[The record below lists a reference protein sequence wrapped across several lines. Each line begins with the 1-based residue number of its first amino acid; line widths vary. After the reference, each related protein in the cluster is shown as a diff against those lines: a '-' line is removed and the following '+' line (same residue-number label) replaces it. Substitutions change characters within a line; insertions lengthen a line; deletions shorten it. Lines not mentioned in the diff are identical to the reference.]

1 MYVDD
6 GGHHL
11 LAPSGTTSSFEFYS
25 VVQSDTFILPCLP
38 THPDVNVTLWKGPER
53 VHLDRYI
60 SFNPKVSHNILPYI
74 TKTRLTLRKIFPNE
88 EFLSTQKMR
97 LPQKRVH
104 QDDSND
110 TPQPMWVEPCQNLY
124 CGLRLA
130 WIILIHSKGFG
141 RAQPT

>member
-1 MYVDD
+1 MYACRFACRFVALDIPCWNSFPLYCCNVSKAIPPLYAFAECMKTMLFILLFSETNNKQSTMCFVRRL
-6 GGHHL
+6 L
-11 LAPSGTTSSFEFYS
+11 LAPCL
-25 VVQSDTFILPCLP
+25 VVT
-38 THPDVNVTLWKGPER
+38 V
-53 VHLDRYI
+53 
-60 SFNPKVSHNILPYI
+60 
-74 TKTRLTLRKIFPNE
+74 RKIFLNK

-97 LPQKRVH
+97 LPQKWVH

-130 WIILIHSKGFG
+130 WIILIYGKGFG

>member
-1 MYVDD
+1 M
-6 GGHHL
+6 GR
-11 LAPSGTTSSFEFYS
+11 P
-25 VVQSDTFILPCLP
+25 VQFIDFCIEAIRN
-38 THPDVNVTLWKGPER
+38 TV
-53 VHLDRYI
+53 
-60 SFNPKVSHNILPYI
+60 
-74 TKTRLTLRKIFPNE
+74 RKIFLNK

-97 LPQKRVH
+97 LPRKRVH